1 MPDNTEFQIF
11 RFRDAF
17 PVRIADRDGAPWF
30 VAADVCKALG
40 IVQTRNAVARL
51 DEDEISTV
59 RFSDGRPGHGAQKV
73 NIISESGLYALI
85 IRSSKPAAREFRKW
99 VTSEVLPTIRK
110 TGTYTMPGLPTLSD
124 PEDDPAKRSTAELV
138 EQTNRRLAAG
148 ENIPP
153 HVLQYVSNIARI
165 ASGVWYRDCY
175 GIDGRARKPLSGD
188 PAPLLPDF
196 TPEENRAARRILKIV
211 RRKQAG
217 CKLYHISQNSSHM
230 NLPAAERM
238 RIVCA
243 LVDAGLLQC
252 DGICG
257 EKGARYSI

>member
-1 MPDNTEFQIF
+1 MTDNTEFQIF
-11 RFRDAF
+11 RFKDAF
-17 PVRIADRDGAPWF
+17 PVRITDRDGAPWF
-30 VAADVCKALG
+30 VVADVCRALE
-40 IVQTRNAVARL
+40 ISNPRDAINRL
-51 DEDEISTV
+51 DDDEHTTV
-59 RFSDGRPGHGAQKV
+59 GFSDGRPGHGAQKF

-99 VTSEVLPTIRK
+99 VTAEVLPTIRK
-110 TGTYTMPGLPTLSD
+110 TGTYTMPGMLTLSD

-196 TPEENRAARRILKIV
+196 TPAENRAAHRILAVV
-211 RRKQAG
+211 RKRGK
-217 CKLYHISQNSSHM
+217 CLLKTISQHYSHAHFT
-230 NLPAAERM
+230 AADRM
-238 RIVCA
+238 RIITA
-243 LVDAGLLQC
+243 LVAAGLLQC
-252 DGICG
+252 DGVVG
-257 EKGARYSI
+257 EYGARYSI